1 MLAAAPEEDLVTKE
15 HTTHS
20 SNTSPLP
27 HVCEDMTLQLLCTA
41 ITNHHHHH
49 CGPLS
54 HSPAGI
60 EDTASASH
68 HDDGQGSSASLLTLL
83 PPLLLFSSNQWPC
96 FFNLQ
101 GRGV

>member
-1 MLAAAPEEDLVTKE
+1 MPAAAPEEDPVTKE
-15 HTTHS
+15 HTTPS

-41 ITNHHHHH
+41 ITNHH
-49 CGPLS
+49 CS
-54 HSPAGI
+54 AHSPAGI

-68 HDDGQGSSASLLTLL
+68 HDDGQGSSASLL
-83 PPLLLFSSNQWPC
+83 PPSLLLLSSHQRLR
-96 FFNLQ
+96 FFHLQ